1 MSEDK
6 FEKLNPL
13 EAEGSSAES
22 QVLNGHVSV
31 IASPTEQ
38 KEFDRVIEDNPDKI
52 EGSVGEYLI
61 ALRPGMTLN
70 EAETAQIEL
79 EKTKIESFGIVDE
92 SGEIITAKNIPKTSF
107 EKVLLAKNIHAPATP
122 FVLDFNVT
130 PSFLNQVQKD
140 IKAIP
145 VPHRQLLSNSGFKV
159 ELYKDI
165 NAYDLK
171 HGTTY
176 ATDHPEGYPPGATG
190 ENLDVFFDQAN
201 KTVVAVEFFK
211 PSATS
216 PQTPSTILKN
226 PGRLIHEIGH
236 AFSMARN
243 FDIERDPAT
252 MSLFESLRQKLNK
265 SPVTYNAIWYFSQQ
279 PTKDSHGNVTEHF
292 GLRETIAEFYA
303 SHYTSGAD
311 PRKHVE
317 KSLMD
322 LYRPIWEIMKRK
334 GYLI

>member
-6 FEKLNPL
+6 PEQQKFEVSETTGDSKILAGQISTISCSTDQN
-13 EAEGSSAES
+13 EFNQAMAE
-22 QVLNGHVSV
+22 
-31 IASPTEQ
+31 
-38 KEFDRVIEDNPDKI
+38 NPDKI

-61 ALRPGMTLN
+61 ALRPGMTLTD
-70 EAETAQIEL
+70 AELAQNKL
-79 EKTKIESFGIVDE
+79 DQTKLESFGIVDD
-92 SGEIITAKNIPKTSF
+92 SGVVITAKKTSKERF
-107 EKVLLAKNIHAPATP
+107 ETGQLAKKDHVTEKP
-122 FVLDFNVT
+122 FIFDYNVT
-130 PSFLNQVQKD
+130 PQFLSQVLKD
-140 IKAIP
+140 IKVIP
-145 VPHRQLLSNSGFKV
+145 ELHRELLGKSGFKV

-165 NAYDLK
+165 NAYDKK

-176 ATDHPEGYPPGATG
+176 ATDHPDGYPAGATG
-190 ENLDVFFDQAN
+190 ENLDVFFDKAN

-243 FDIERDPAT
+243 FDIENDPAT
-252 MSLFESLRQKLNK
+252 MTLFESLRQKLNK
-265 SPVTYNAIWYFSQQ
+265 SPVTYNAIWYFSQP
-279 PTKDSHGNVTEHF
+279 PTTDSHGKITEHF
-292 GLRETIAEFYA
+292 GLRETIGEFYA
-303 SHYTSGAD
+303 SYYTSGAD

-322 LYRPIWEIMKRK
+322 LYKPIWEIMKRK